1 MMSVAALMK
10 AATVLVAISGLT
22 IGVEDG
28 MGVTRY
34 YAAAEKKMPEV
45 KQTSRVKITI
55 DGEDLVN
62 ELETD
67 LKLLQEMD
75 VDLSKELNRLVI
87 TSEAMDEEL
96 AELLEKARTL
106 MRERTGRIEILHEH
120 AGENLAQAW
129 IEARKSQVNARELLE
144 RSPVITFDGRTVVSS
159 PGLGGGM
166 YGGGGTGGMYG
177 GGGFGGGIR
186 VLDSFAPGRYAYAEK
201 DLKRAAELEG
211 QSRDLA
217 RQYRT
222 ADDEATRTEAASKL
236 KANLNELFDL
246 KLNGYTEKMS
256 SIESELERLRQR
268 VAERKKNKELIVTGR
283 FKELVGEDN
292 HLRW

>member
-1 MMSVAALMK
+1 MISVAALMK
-10 AATVLVAISGLT
+10 AATVLVTVSGLT
-22 IGVEDG
+22 IGVEEG
-28 MGVTRY
+28 MGVSRY
-34 YAAAEKKMPEV
+34 YAAVEKQMPDV

-87 TSEAMDEEL
+87 TSEAMDDDEL
-96 AELLEKARTL
+96 AKLLEKARAL
-106 MRERTGRIEILHEH
+106 MNERTGRIEVVHEH
-120 AGENLAQAW
+120 AGENLAQAFV
-129 IEARKSQVNARELLE
+129 EMRKSQNNARELLE
-144 RSPVITFDGRTVVSS
+144 RSMVKPHVPTIYRRSVVGS
-159 PGLGGGM
+159 PGA
-166 YGGGGTGGMYG
+166 Y
-177 GGGFGGGIR
+177 
-186 VLDSFAPGRYAYAEK
+186 VLDSLAPGRYAYVEK
-201 DLKRAAELEG
+201 DRQRAVELES

-222 ADDEATRTEAASKL
+222 ADDEAKRTEAHSKL

>member
-1 MMSVAALMK
+1 MISVAALMK
-10 AATVLVAISGLT
+10 AATVLVTVSGLT
-22 IGVEDG
+22 IGVEDK

-34 YAAAEKKMPEV
+34 YAAVEEKVPEV

-55 DGEDLVN
+55 DGEDLLDD
-62 ELETD
+62 LETE
-67 LKLLQEMD
+67 LKLLKGAD
-75 VDLSKELNRLVI
+75 VDLRKELNRLVI

-96 AELLEKARTL
+96 AKLLEKARAL
-106 MRERTGRIEILHEH
+106 MNERTGRIEVVHEH
-120 AGENLAQAW
+120 AGENLAQAYMQM
-129 IEARKSQVNARELLE
+129 RKSRDNARELLE
-144 RSPVITFDGRTVVSS
+144 RSMVKLPAMMVDGRTVVGRRGS
-159 PGLGGGM
+159 
-166 YGGGGTGGMYG
+166 Y
-177 GGGFGGGIR
+177 
-186 VLDSFAPGRYAYAEK
+186 VLDSFAPERYAYAEK
-201 DLKRAAELEG
+201 DRQRAVELES

-222 ADDEATRTEAASKL
+222 ADDEAKRTEAHSKL